1 MGIVTFL
8 KCVVKVTCRRYKLY
22 VNSCLK
28 TSIKNKMTKKS
39 VLKRIS
45 KSGHIST
52 FETDEFLTLEFKR
65 DNWSFYY
72 KLS

>member
-1 MGIVTFL
+1 
-8 KCVVKVTCRRYKLY
+8 
-22 VNSCLK
+22 
-28 TSIKNKMTKKS
+28 MTKKS